1 MTAAISTRY
10 SAKKYSS
17 RRGIDSMRSINEA
30 LGDTPE
36 LPFWLPGSGI
46 CGGPAW
52 HPLKPGGIVA
62 SMWPAVEAVEQAR
75 LYTPWLTSIGPPDRC
90 RRSALD
96 RAFGPL
102 WIPVANGGPG
112 ATA

>member
-52 HPLKPGGIVA
+52 HPLKPGGYVA
-62 SMWPAVEAVEQAR
+62 SLWPAVEAAGQAR
-75 LYTPWLTSIGPPDRC
+75 HYTPWLTSIGLPAGR
-90 RRSALD
+90 RRSRPD
-96 RAFGPL
+96 RAFGPP